1 VKSIAGR
8 RILFIGIGFYDYE
21 EQIVSRLRA
30 RGAELIAS
38 SDRPPILQGA
48 IAGLVNRVP
57 ALARALVRRH
67 EQALLRQAAKVS
79 LDQVLI
85 IKAVDLSVEFLREL
99 RRLQPRAQFVLYQW
113 DSIARLPGLAER
125 LPFFDRVLTFDR
137 PDATANPQWKF
148 RPLFYREPGSGS
160 VSEDID
166 VSFIGWLHSDRLAGV
181 RRMQQQARQQ
191 GLNTYVYLYTGIVTW
206 LKLLMRG
213 EARDVHPKPISYSK
227 VREINLRSRC
237 VLDLPHAA
245 QTGLT
250 MRAIETLGFRKKLI
264 TSGADIVNYDF
275 YRAENVKVIAPG
287 DWNIEPTFVRSPAAP
302 VPEATR
308 QRYSL
313 DAWLTDVLGL
323 EDEVAARS
331 VEPATSAVLN

>member
-1 VKSIAGR
+1 VRSIAGR

-30 RGAELIAS
+30 RGAHLLAS
-38 SDRPPILQGA
+38 SDRPPILRGA
-48 IAGLVNRVP
+48 LAGLVNRVP
-57 ALARALVRRH
+57 ALARALIRRH
-67 EQALLRQAAKVS
+67 EQALLQQVAKLS

-85 IKAVDLSVEFLREL
+85 IKAIDLSVEFLREL
-99 RRLQPRAQFVLYQW
+99 RRLQPRAEFVLYQW
-113 DSIARLPGLAER
+113 DSVARLPGLAER

-137 PDATANPQWKF
+137 PDALANPRWTF
-148 RPLFYREPGSGS
+148 RPLFYREPGHGA

-181 RRMQQQARQQ
+181 RWMQQRAREQQ
-191 GLNTYVYLYTGIVTW
+191 LNAYVYLYTGFVTW

-213 EARDVHPKPISYSK
+213 EARDVHPKPISYAK
-227 VREINLRSRC
+227 VRDLNLRSRC

-264 TSGADIVNYDF
+264 TTGADIVNYDF
-275 YRAENVKVIAPG
+275 YQAENVKVIAPG
-287 DWNIEPTFVRSPAAP
+287 EWNIDPGFVRSPPAA

-308 QRYSL
+308 HRYSL
-313 DAWLTDVLGL
+313 DAWLEDVLGL
-323 EDEVAARS
+323 DA
-331 VEPATSAVLN
+331 